1 MARRG
6 HKPDYDGKTPLED
19 PRQELFCE
27 LFTTNTLPFYW
38 GNGQNCYLSA
48 YGHNKRLEKIEDL
61 LTAPKKERGRKTIH
75 ELERAKFNILNICRS
90 SASTLLTKPNIK
102 ARCGALLDQLAAHHI
117 VDRELLYVIHQ
128 RRDLQS
134 KVQAIR
140 HHDQREARIREKLDL
155 THTFEPILGID
166 FVGMVKPKTK

>member
-1 MARRG
+1 M
-6 HKPDYDGKTPLED
+6 
-19 PRQELFCE
+19 
-27 LFTTNTLPFYW
+27 
-38 GNGQNCYLSA
+38 
-48 YGHNKRLEKIEDL
+48 
-61 LTAPKKERGRKTIH
+61 
-75 ELERAKFNILNICRS
+75 
-90 SASTLLTKPNIK
+90 
-102 ARCGALLDQLAAHHI
+102 LDQLAAHHI